1 MPNIAIFIPC
11 VGGLA
16 GGGGAE
22 RFFLDFFQKYQPLYT
37 ANKLYFITDT
47 GSIENFRSLNE
58 FYFNKRLLIYRLYHN
73 RFKET
78 LEFLAILKI
87 LIQHRIDILQIPLYN
102 IHLYNL
108 IKRIDSLPKIFRP
121 KIVLNITDS
130 RIPHYYFE
138 GEKYGLNYRKTYE
151 PVFNNIKVDGV
162 ISWYKLFEKFVQEN
176 NLIKSNPSIFCIN
189 SRYSGKIINPKKKK
203 ENLIVYAARFVHV
216 KQPLF
221 FIEAIHILKTQKFNF
236 RNWKFKMYG
245 KGDLKNEVLSA
256 LKKYNLQDLISVDL
270 NTDMTSIFER
280 SKCFVSTQD
289 FENFP
294 SLSMNEAMA
303 AGNVIIARDVGQTNL
318 FVKDSVNGVLLKS
331 DNPSG
336 LADAINWFI
345 NNTDKH
351 LKMAAESVKLTT
363 QTHNFENFRKQ
374 LEMFWFKILNNKI
387 D

>member
-1 MPNIAIFIPC
+1 MPNIAIFIPG
-11 VGGLA
+11 VGGLS

-22 RFFLDFFQKYQPLYT
+22 RFFLDFFQKYQLQCT

-47 GSIENFRSLNE
+47 GSIKNFRSLNE
-58 FYFNKRLLIYRLYHN
+58 FSFNKRLLTYRLHHN
-73 RFKET
+73 RFKEK
-78 LEFLAILKI
+78 LEFLEILKI
-87 LIQHRIDILQIPLYN
+87 LIQHGIDIIQIPLYN

-130 RIPHYYFE
+130 RIPYYYFE
-138 GEKYGLNYRKTYE
+138 GVKYGLNYKKTYE

-189 SRYSGKIINPKKKK
+189 SRYSGKLINPRKKK

-216 KQPLF
+216 KRPLF
-221 FIEAIHILKTQKFNF
+221 FIEAINILNTQKFNF

-245 KGDLKNEVLSA
+245 KGDLDKKVSEAIVNYDLQELIEVDS
-256 LKKYNLQDLISVDL
+256 NSEMVPV
-270 NTDMTSIFER
+270 FEE

-318 FVKDSVNGVLLKS
+318 FVKDSLNGILLKS
-331 DNPSG
+331 DNPTG
-336 LADAINWFI
+336 LAKAIKWFI
-345 NNTDKH
+345 NNPSKH
-351 LKMAAESVKLTT
+351 SDMAYESVKLTT
-363 QTHNFENFRKQ
+363 QVHNFENFKLQ
-374 LEMFWFKILNNKI
+374 MNFIWDQILNN
-387 D
+387 